1 MKRGKKEKKKKSFMH
16 FHNKHIE
23 NTNTFHPFP
32 SPLKKRPCNKPAL
45 SHTDRMTHAKS
56 QNVWEKKREKKQTP
70 TAAKFSMKKRWC
82 ITEISTAYKTSGDQV
97 GIFNN

>member
-1 MKRGKKEKKKKSFMH
+1 MH

-32 SPLKKRPCNKPAL
+32 SPLKNRPCNKPAL

-56 QNVWEKKREKKQTP
+56 QNVWAKKEENHQRQLKSAWKKDDASQ
-70 TAAKFSMKKRWC
+70 K
-82 ITEISTAYKTSGDQV
+82 
-97 GIFNN
+97 

>member
-1 MKRGKKEKKKKSFMH
+1 MH

-32 SPLKKRPCNKPAL
+32 SPLKNRPCNKPVL

-56 QNVWEKKREKKQTP
+56 HNVWAKKEKKSPK
-70 TAAKFSMKKRWC
+70 AAKISMKKDDA
-82 ITEISTAYKTSGDQV
+82 SQK
-97 GIFNN
+97 